1 MTHEEKKDLER
12 SFVIAFLQ
20 AIGNS
25 NHINSIDREEPDFLL
40 YDSQIIGIE
49 VTQLF
54 TEPKNGEVSRV
65 SVEGGYDDVVDLAH
79 KMWIYSGG
87 PIVDVRIM
95 FNDTIHI
102 RKTEKSI
109 IATELIKII
118 DHYLPESGESF
129 WSEDEILGLPRGIVE
144 FHMHRD
150 VRMKTSTW
158 RLNDAAWTPQLT
170 TGIVQKRITEK
181 EEKRNAYLQNC
192 DLIWLLLVL
201 YGRRPSASF
210 IIPESTYLGNY
221 HLGFDKAFLF
231 DAIPKH
237 VWELNRY

>member
-79 KMWIYSGG
+79 KMWI
-87 PIVDVRIM
+87 
-95 FNDTIHI
+95 
-102 RKTEKSI
+102 
-109 IATELIKII
+109 
-118 DHYLPESGESF
+118 
-129 WSEDEILGLPRGIVE
+129 
-144 FHMHRD
+144 
-150 VRMKTSTW
+150 
-158 RLNDAAWTPQLT
+158 
-170 TGIVQKRITEK
+170 
-181 EEKRNAYLQNC
+181 
-192 DLIWLLLVL
+192 
-201 YGRRPSASF
+201 
-210 IIPESTYLGNY
+210 
-221 HLGFDKAFLF
+221 
-231 DAIPKH
+231 
-237 VWELNRY
+237 